1 MNNIELNKA
10 LTRLYEIKEEKSV
23 VVRNQQYEKAAKL
36 RDEERTLER
45 KAYCILFDTTDD
57 SYDWKKYEDGV
68 RKYLKDN
75 YDIEYSSINSFK
87 QMMRI
92 IKLDDLGI

>member
-1 MNNIELNKA
+1 MNNIELNKT
-10 LTRLYEIKEEKSV
+10 LTRIYEIKEEKNSV
-23 VVRNQQYEKAAKL
+23 VRSQQYEKAAKL

-57 SYDWKKYEDGV
+57 SYDWAKYEDGII
-68 RKYLKDN
+68 KYLKEN
-75 YDIEYSSINSFK
+75 YDIDYHSINSLK